1 MPEPADAL
9 AAVATEL
16 YALSL
21 DEFTTA
27 RNKRAADARAS
38 GDRNLADGIKQLK
51 KPSTSAWAVN
61 MLSRHRAEEVGQLLK
76 LGASLRAAQSEL
88 DADEL
93 RELGKQRQ
101 KLIAAVVR
109 QASDLAKELGAP
121 IGSAAADE
129 VGQTLQAALADP
141 EAADAVVAGLLV
153 KPLTASGWGSV
164 DVDSAI
170 AVAAPRPKARVT
182 SIAAKQ
188 LAKAKRRVADAEGA
202 LEKREAEA
210 GKLGDKLDA
219 LAPRRSALAD
229 EIEDLEERIAELRKE
244 LTAVDRERDSLEREQ
259 AKAAAALEDAEAELE
274 DAAAELKRLS

>member
-1 MPEPADAL
+1 AL
-9 AAVATEL
+9 DAVANEL
-16 YALSL
+16 YGLPL
-21 DEFTTA
+21 DEFTKT
-27 RNKRAADARAS
+27 RNERATDARAS
-38 GDRNLADGIKQLK
+38 GDRDLADSIKQLK

-61 MLSRHRAEEVGQLLK
+61 MLARHRADEVGQLLE

-109 QASDLAKELGAP
+109 HASDLAKELGAP
-121 IGSAAADE
+121 IGTAAADE

-153 KPLTASGWGSV
+153 KPLAASGWGTV

-219 LAPRRSALAD
+219 LAP
-229 EIEDLEERIAELRKE
+229 
-244 LTAVDRERDSLEREQ
+244 
-259 AKAAAALEDAEAELE
+259 
-274 DAAAELKRLS
+274 